1 MTVAESSS
9 ITSNTSEIVAELI
22 AGNNIVDAM
31 IGIGIVKD
39 SEAVYFEYVGD
50 KETIAITDPRSG
62 KPVKKFGNV
71 LLNGLSIAEDVGE
84 FKSTKLN
91 IYLQTGQG
99 RTLMLTSGLNT
110 IWSQCVLTGLMEI
123 WNQGKL
129 DSLISIDTWKGN
141 SKMKPCF
148 AAVKIDEKKFSDTHM
163 YEQLREARSMK
174 DSAKVMNICRDAV
187 ELLNH
192 AINNEPDSI
201 LEVSLADATTTTN
214 GDF

>member
-1 MTVAESSS
+1 MTVAESNS

-99 RTLMLTSGLNT
+99 RTLMLTS
-110 IWSQCVLTGLMEI
+110 EI
-123 WNQGKL
+123 GR
-129 DSLISIDTWKGN
+129 
-141 SKMKPCF
+141 
-148 AAVKIDEKKFSDTHM
+148 AHV
-163 YEQLREARSMK
+163 
-174 DSAKVMNICRDAV
+174 
-187 ELLNH
+187 
-192 AINNEPDSI
+192 
-201 LEVSLADATTTTN
+201 
-214 GDF
+214 

>member
-1 MTVAESSS
+1 MTVAESNS

-123 WNQGKL
+123 WNQEIGR
-129 DSLISIDTWKGN
+129 
-141 SKMKPCF
+141 
-148 AAVKIDEKKFSDTHM
+148 AHV
-163 YEQLREARSMK
+163 
-174 DSAKVMNICRDAV
+174 
-187 ELLNH
+187 
-192 AINNEPDSI
+192 
-201 LEVSLADATTTTN
+201 
-214 GDF
+214 